1 MKAKGLFTH
10 FARSAT
16 ETGVVTGR
24 YLGQTLRL
32 MVGVPDYEV
41 YVNHMKT
48 KHPDQEPMDYATF
61 FRERQAA
68 RYGGKGRIM
77 CC

>member
-48 KHPDQEPMDYATF
+48 KHPDQEPMDM
-61 FRERQAA
+61 AA
-68 RYGGKGRIM
+68 KVGS
-77 CC
+77 CVASDTDAPF